1 MGKTESQPRARRR
14 LPLRALRR
22 RASNSIATSVLQFAA
37 TGTIVVLMLGFAA
50 VELLRHTGTS
60 EAIRDAKQI
69 TRLAGEGIVGP
80 NVSRGLERGDPAAI
94 AAMDRVVRGRVLS
107 GDVVRVKLWNARGKI
122 VYSDEHRLI
131 GLTLPLKADE
141 LAALRQG
148 TTEAEVSDLSRP
160 ENRFERPHKK
170 LLEVYLGVREP
181 SGKRLLFESY
191 QRFSSISASGQRLWE
206 RFLPALI
213 GALVLLELAQIPLAW
228 SLARRLRRGQRERE
242 ALLRRALDAS
252 ATERRRIA
260 GDLHDGA
267 VQNLAGVSYELAA
280 AVGELPEGSA
290 ARSAVERGAGQARR
304 TVRELR
310 TLLVD
315 IYPPVLRRSGL
326 RAALSDLL
334 NGISAAGLEGR
345 LDVQPDLQL
354 PYELEELLFRTAQEA
369 LRNVHRHADA
379 RQVEIRIDVT
389 GGHAVLE
396 VSDDGRGFEPS
407 DHQANGHFGLRMMGD
422 LVRDAGGEFSIVSA
436 SGEGTI
442 VRAEVPLP

>member
-1 MGKTESQPRARRR
+1 
-14 LPLRALRR
+14 
-22 RASNSIATSVLQFAA
+22 
-37 TGTIVVLMLGFAA
+37 
-50 VELLRHTGTS
+50 
-60 EAIRDAKQI
+60 
-69 TRLAGEGIVGP
+69 
-80 NVSRGLERGDPAAI
+80 
-94 AAMDRVVRGRVLS
+94 MDRVVRGRVLS

-379 RQVEIRIDVT
+379 REVEIRIDVT

-407 DHQANGHFGLRMMGD
+407 DHQTNGHFGLRMMGD